1 MQSNN
6 PNEFY
11 VKLRAKLYE
20 TSNWPSVYL
29 FKFIVDSDPYKI
41 IKIQQNFDNMN
52 AEIKS
57 IVSKNG
63 KYTSVSVQVKMESPE
78 IVISKYRK
86 IGNEVDGVIS
96 L

>member
-1 MQSNN
+1 MQSNY

-11 VKLRAKLYE
+11 DKLREKLYE
-20 TSNWPSVYL
+20 TSKWPSVYL
-29 FKFIVDSDPYKI
+29 FKFIVDSDPSKI

-63 KYTSVSVQVKMESPE
+63 KYTSVSVQVKMENPE
-78 IVISKYRK
+78 IVISIYTVSYTHLTLPT
-86 IGNEVDGVIS
+86 I
-96 L
+96 

>member
-1 MQSNN
+1 MQSNY

-11 VKLRAKLYE
+11 DKLREKLYE
-20 TSNWPSVYL
+20 TSKWPSVYL
-29 FKFIVDSDPYKI
+29 FKFIVDSDPSKI

-63 KYTSVSVQVKMESPE
+63 KYTSVSVQVKMENPE
-78 IVISKYRK
+78 IVISIYKK
-86 IGNEVDGVIS
+86 IGNEIDGVIS

>member
-1 MQSNN
+1 M
-6 PNEFY
+6 
-11 VKLRAKLYE
+11 K
-20 TSNWPSVYL
+20 
-29 FKFIVDSDPYKI
+29 
-41 IKIQQNFDNMN
+41 

-63 KYTSVSVQVKMESPE
+63 KYTSVSVQVKIESPE
-78 IVISKYRK
+78 IVISKYKK